1 MFARLTLLATV
12 VAGVALLS
20 HSAGL
25 TVHGFPG
32 YQADAP
38 LPTLVQILDGVKP
51 ANTDPIRVN
60 VLPGSLWRYSGG
72 GYTVLQQLMIDAT
85 QKPFPAIMAGMVL
98 EPIGMTDST
107 YEQPLPS
114 RLRGVATSGH
124 LASGQVVAGKYHTYP
139 ELAAAGLWTTPGDL
153 ARFAMEV
160 QRAVKGES
168 KLLTP
173 SMTREMLKV
182 QKGSYGLGLSL
193 SGSGP
198 DARFLHGGSNEG
210 FQCGLAAFVEK
221 GQGTSVMTNGDRG
234 GRLAQEILRA
244 IAREYGWPGYE
255 PREKAI
261 AQVDPRV
268 FGALEGRYE
277 IGPGHVVTASRIAN
291 RLFLLDRDQ
300 RVELFPESET
310 RFFELVE
317 ENTVEFVKGPD
328 GSVSHMLI
336 DGDLK
341 ARRLP
346 RS

>member
-12 VAGVALLS
+12 VAGVALLAEPVQEPRDMAAVPAS
-20 HSAGL
+20 IQARIARVESGLLPGILIKGRPVGPMRLAERMVFYRTPGVSICVINDGAIEWAKGYGVAEAGAP
-25 TVHGFPG
+25 TPVTAHTRF
-32 YQADAP
+32 QAASISKP
-38 LPTLVQILDGVKP
+38 VAAMAALRLVQQGKLALDE
-51 ANTDPIRVN
+51 D
-60 VLPGSLWRYSGG
+60 
-72 GYTVLQQLMIDAT
+72 
-85 QKPFPAIMAGMVL
+85 
-98 EPIGMTDST
+98 
-107 YEQPLPS
+107 
-114 RLRGVATSGH
+114 
-124 LASGQVVAGKYHTYP
+124 
-139 ELAAAGLWTTPGDL
+139 
-153 ARFAMEV
+153 
-160 QRAVKGES
+160 
-168 KLLTP
+168 
-173 SMTREMLKV
+173 
-182 QKGSYGLGLSL
+182 
-193 SGSGP
+193 
-198 DARFLHGGSNEG
+198 
-210 FQCGLAAFVEK
+210 
-221 GQGTSVMTNGDRG
+221 
-234 GRLAQEILRA
+234 LRA
-244 IAREYGWPGYE
+244 APAVPPAG

-277 IGPGHVVTASRIAN
+277 IGPGHVVTVSRIAN